1 MLRQNIAQFIRQTCV
16 RFYESRPRKGFPVS
30 KGLFFSFEGIDGVGK
45 TTQQERFVAWLQ
57 SQGRQVVTCRD
68 PGTTPLGESLR
79 DILLQSED
87 RPIGSRAEL
96 LLYMAA
102 RAQLADQVIG
112 PALESGSDVV
122 TDRFLLSTLAY
133 QLHARDGDVQT
144 GRMIGQFATGGRLP
158 DLVFLLDLDPTAAA
172 ERRHAPADRIEAR
185 GNDYLARVRNGYLA
199 EAVHEP
205 NRIVVV
211 DAAAAPDVIQAVI
224 QSAAE
229 ERIQGR

>member
-1 MLRQNIAQFIRQTCV
+1 MLRQNIASPFATTRVLFDRLCPC
-16 RFYESRPRKGFPVS
+16 EGFPVS

-87 RPIGSRAEL
+87 RPIGSRSEL

-133 QLHARDGDVQT
+133 QSHARDGDVQS

-158 DLVFLLDLDPTAAA
+158 DLVFLLDLDPAVAA
-172 ERRHAPADRIEAR
+172 ERRQTPADRIEAR
-185 GNDYLARVRNGYLA
+185 GNDYLARVRVGYLA
-199 EAVHEP
+199 EADREP

-211 DAAAAPDVIQAVI
+211 DAAAEPDVIQAVI
-224 QSAAE
+224 QSAAA
-229 ERIQGR
+229 ERMQVT